1 MRDGGDGKP
10 GRERARRD
18 ALSSA
23 RFMLR
28 VWAGTYMVAKLV
40 CYLAPTAYVEATFG
54 DALYFECDVAHRFE
68 NAGGGTCSYY
78 LVINSQLT

>member
-1 MRDGGDGKP
+1 MRDDADRKP

-28 VWAGTYMVAKLV
+28 VWAGTYMAAKLV
-40 CYLAPTAYVEATFG
+40 CYLAPAAYVEATFR
-54 DALYFECDVAHRFE
+54 DALYFELGLVVAAAVVLAR
-68 NAGGGTCSYY
+68 AWS
-78 LVINSQLT
+78 